1 MSPDSNRCALSLSP
15 LSEVSPDALRLL
27 LILGLGRGARD
38 DAVGDAAK
46 ADDAVGDPPAFDE
59 LLRDYHKRV
68 YNLIYRLIG
77 DPDDAADL
85 TQETFVR
92 AYRAYPRFRGSASA
106 VYPWL
111 CRIAVNAGKNKL
123 KEASRRSAHEAGSL
137 DEPVG
142 GGDSAERRG
151 HGDESADP
159 LGLVQA
165 QELGATIQGAIQAL
179 PPEFRMVVVLRDMNG
194 LSYKEVAEAAGL
206 SLDLVRTRLFRAR
219 EMLRRRLSA
228 YLEG

>member
-1 MSPDSNRCALSLSP
+1 MSPGSNRCAPSFHS
-15 LSEVSPDALRLL
+15 SSDALRLL
-27 LILGLGRGARD
+27 LILGRGRSARD
-38 DAVGDAAK
+38 DVIGDAAN
-46 ADDAVGDPPAFDE
+46 ADEAAGNPPAFEE

-123 KEASRRSAHEAGSL
+123 KASSRRTAHEAGSL
-137 DEPVG
+137 DDPVG
-142 GGDSAERRG
+142 NADSAARREP
-151 HGDESADP
+151 GDDSADP
-159 LGLVQA
+159 LGLLQA
-165 QELGATIQGAIQAL
+165 QELGEQIQCAIQAL
-179 PPEFRMVVVLRDMNG
+179 PPEFRTVVVLRDMNG
-194 LSYKEVAEAAGL
+194 LSYNEVAEAAGL
-206 SLDLVRTRLFRAR
+206 SLDLVKTRLFRAR